1 MAASLLAMVCGI
13 TARSKKHANSKPEL
27 DKIKKALTRLR
38 NDLIELAEE
47 DAHAYDL
54 VVEAMKSRKAN
65 PGGKADERVQKALE
79 RAAEVPMATAEACL
93 MVLET
98 SVRVAELGARSASSD
113 VGVAVLMADAGFK
126 GAAMNVR
133 INAKYITDNKF
144 VTLAEDK
151 LRLQE
156 ARVKKTA
163 SRALH
168 ALSEP

>member
-38 NDLIELAEE
+38 NDLIEFAEE

-93 MVLET
+93 RVLET

-113 VGVAVLMADAGFK
+113 VV
-126 GAAMNVR
+126 
-133 INAKYITDNKF
+133 
-144 VTLAEDK
+144 
-151 LRLQE
+151 
-156 ARVKKTA
+156 
-163 SRALH
+163 SRC
-168 ALSEP
+168 